1 MFNKL
6 NRIEE
11 LDCNTVDGVKRFIED
26 YINNSFI
33 DLQEFNKE
41 TEEIIDIK
49 VIPTEK
55 KVKIL
60 IFVGDK

>member
-11 LDCNTVDGVKRFIED
+11 LDCNTVDGVKNFITS
-26 YINNSFI
+26 YINNEFI

>member
-11 LDCNTVDGVKRFIED
+11 LDCNTVDGVKNFIIS
-26 YINNSFI
+26 YINNEFI

-49 VIPTEK
+49 VIPTEN